1 MIVLVNL
8 YMQYMQNKNEKPHP
22 VTQFH
27 IHNWMP
33 DGQCSNLMTIT
44 RLLDEV
50 TRNQIKT
57 GNHPIVVHCR
67 YA

>member
-1 MIVLVNL
+1 
-8 YMQYMQNKNEKPHP
+8 MQNKNEKPHP